1 MKLLVALLVSL
12 MISSVWCQLISGEAT
27 ILRGT
32 VLSHDGKPVYMA
44 LIYLDPPEGDLPQHT
59 GDWRT
64 DRPDG
69 YSREGGHFTVLKPQG
84 KYRLTVWIG
93 NQRVFVLPIELKD
106 KEQKVEIRL
115 QPLPTLRGKLLDQ
128 EGKPVPKMMV
138 VLTKPE
144 EVGPPRL
151 AISDT
156 NGEFIFLLP
165 PLGEAT
171 VSVVS
176 PASPM
181 GEEKLAEQKVVIT
194 GEENEEVILKL
205 PALPRLTVRV
215 LKRDGKPLVNAT
227 VIVTIGFESSEL
239 KTDKEGLIA
248 LPLMPRTGAQKI
260 LLRAR
265 NEGWAILAVNPKQ
278 LPSQPISVR
287 LQPFASVSG
296 KVVTPDNKPI
306 ANVKVAVGPVT
317 PNPFPLGNLEQSVQT
332 DEKGQFKVDEL
343 WAGNYM
349 FRIQDDRFQMPGF
362 GASLWLAPGQSKTL
376 TLLAVP
382 TKKPIEHGA
391 IIIGQVL
398 DADGKPVPE
407 ATVQLNKQL
416 ASPWGFMEVKPSK
429 PVKTDEQGR
438 FELTDISSGWHVLSA
453 RTKDGK
459 DAVQWV
465 YVPPTRDSKTQQI
478 SVTLQIPKEFGSIKG
493 RVFKDGGK
501 TPAEGVGVMAIESHY
516 YLVNIWG
523 TQEAVENLQI
533 DENQTICVGGG

>member
-1 MKLLVALLVSL
+1 MKLLLVLLVGLLTSP
-12 MISSVWCQLISGEAT
+12 IWCQLGGGETT
-27 ILRGT
+27 ILRG
-32 VLSHDGKPVYMA
+32 VILSHDGKPVYLA

-69 YSREGGHFTVLKPQG
+69 YSRGDGTFTILKPQG

-115 QPLPTLRGKLLDQ
+115 QPLPALRGKLLDP
-128 EGKPVPKMMV
+128 EGKPVPKMTV
-138 VLTKPE
+138 VLTNPK

-151 AISDT
+151 AISDS

-171 VSVVS
+171 ISVVS

-181 GEEKLAEQKVVIT
+181 GEEKLAEQKVVVT
-194 GEENEEVILKL
+194 GDENEEITLKL

-215 LKRDGKPLVNAT
+215 IKRDGKPLVNAT
-227 VIVTIGFESSEL
+227 VIVTVGFESSEL
-239 KTDKEGLIA
+239 KTDKEGVIT
-248 LPLMPRTGAQKI
+248 LPLMPRTDVQKI
-260 LLRAR
+260 LLRAK

-278 LPSQPISVR
+278 LPLQPISAQ

-296 KVVTPDNKPI
+296 KVVTPDDKPI
-306 ANVKVAVGPVT
+306 ANVRVAVGPVT

-332 DEKGQFKVDEL
+332 DGKGQFKVDEL
-343 WAGNYM
+343 WAGNYLL
-349 FRIQDDRFQMPGF
+349 RIQDDRFQMPGF
-362 GASLWLAPGQSKTL
+362 GVSLWLAPGQSKTL
-376 TLLAVP
+376 ILLAVP
-382 TKKPIEHGA
+382 TKKPLERGA
-391 IIIGQVL
+391 IIAGQVL
-398 DADGKPVPE
+398 DADGNPVQE

-416 ASPWGFMEVKPSK
+416 SSPWGFMEVKPSK

-438 FELTDISSGWHVLSA
+438 FELTDISLGWHVLSA
-453 RTKDGK
+453 QTKDGK
-459 DAVQWV
+459 DTVRWV
-465 YVPPTRDSKTQQI
+465 YVPPTRDSKEQQI

-493 RVFKDGGK
+493 QVFKDGGK

-516 YLVNIWG
+516 YLVNMWG
-523 TQEAVENLQI
+523 TQEAAENLQI
-533 DENQTICVGGG
+533 DENQTICIGGG

>member
-1 MKLLVALLVSL
+1 MKLLLALLL
-12 MISSVWCQLISGEAT
+12 GLLTSSVWCQRIGGEFT
-27 ILRGT
+27 LLQGT
-32 VLSHDGKPVYMA
+32 VLSHDGKHVYGA
-44 LIYLDPPEGDLPQHT
+44 FIYLDPPEGDLPQHT

-64 DRPDG
+64 DRPEG
-69 YSREGGHFTVLKPQG
+69 YSRENGLFTVLKPQG

-93 NQRVFVLPIELKD
+93 NQRIFVLPIELKGE
-106 KEQKVEIRL
+106 EQKVEIRL
-115 QPLPTLRGKLLDQ
+115 PPLPTLRGKLIDQ

-138 VLTKPE
+138 VLTNPK

-151 AISDT
+151 TISDS
-156 NGEFIFLLP
+156 NGEFLFLLP

-171 VSVVS
+171 VSVMS

-181 GEEKLAEQKVVIT
+181 GEEKLAEQKVVVT
-194 GEENEEVILKL
+194 GDENEEVILKL
-205 PALPRLTVRV
+205 PALPHLTLRV
-215 LKRDGKPLVNAT
+215 IKRDGKPLVNAT
-227 VIVTIGFESSEL
+227 VIVTVGFESSEL
-239 KTDKEGLIA
+239 ETDKEGLVA
-248 LPLMPRTGAQKI
+248 LPFMSRTGAQKI

-306 ANVKVAVGPVT
+306 ANVEVAVAPVT
-317 PNPFPLGNLEQSVQT
+317 PNPFPLGNLEQSVKT
-332 DEKGQFKVDEL
+332 DGKGQFKVDEL
-343 WAGNYM
+343 WAGNYL
-349 FRIQDDRFQMPGF
+349 FRIQDDRFRMPGF
-362 GASLWLAPGQSKTL
+362 GASLWLASGQSKTL

-382 TKKPIEHGA
+382 AKKSLEHGA
-391 IIIGQVL
+391 IIVGQVL

-407 ATVQLNKQL
+407 VTVQLNKQL
-416 ASPWGFMEVKPSK
+416 PSPWGFMEVKPSK

-453 RTKDGK
+453 QTKDGK
-459 DAVQWV
+459 DVVRWV
-465 YVPPTRDSKTQQI
+465 YVPPTREGKAQQI

-516 YLVNIWG
+516 YLVNMWG
-523 TQEAVENLQI
+523 TQEAALNLQI